1 MSAPSTRQPPPAPQ
15 AGCTPG
21 RHLCCSWDPP
31 QGTHPS
37 SPNPTN
43 GPQPELGP
51 APNHPPLPPA
61 LSQLPSRPG
70 PIDKSCIQLS
80 VSPRSLFPVSF
91 SPGVGRGPGP
101 SPFPC
106 VSGRGPVPRE
116 KRGAA
121 ESRLDLKHFNA
132 KDVFDKS
139 RRRFQP
145 GLEMRVA
152 LALKKTQ
159 QKGPG
164 EPKQQTGD
172 FSSRSF
178 PPRHPLPLPPSPHGG
193 PWVEAP
199 ASGRSETPRQHPRTA
214 CLHLGVNYSPLA
226 KELVT
231 INARSP
237 LPQPPPGGSLRL
249 RRRLRRGKAR
259 TLIGLRALQPPWPPW

>member
-37 SPNPTN
+37 SPNPTT

-80 VSPRSLFPVSF
+80 ASPRSLFPVSF

-152 LALKKTQ
+152 LALKKHNKKAPESQNSKLGTS
-159 QKGPG
+159 PLA
-164 EPKQQTGD
+164 PFLLATL
-172 FSSRSF
+172 S
-178 PPRHPLPLPPSPHGG
+178 PCLHHPNTG
-193 PWVEAP
+193 PWVGAP
-199 ASGRSETPRQHPRTA
+199 ASSLQGKPRTGQKLLVSTPGLPA
-214 CLHLGVNYSPLA
+214 FTLGLTTA
-226 KELVT
+226 
-231 INARSP
+231 
-237 LPQPPPGGSLRL
+237 
-249 RRRLRRGKAR
+249 
-259 TLIGLRALQPPWPPW
+259 PWQRN